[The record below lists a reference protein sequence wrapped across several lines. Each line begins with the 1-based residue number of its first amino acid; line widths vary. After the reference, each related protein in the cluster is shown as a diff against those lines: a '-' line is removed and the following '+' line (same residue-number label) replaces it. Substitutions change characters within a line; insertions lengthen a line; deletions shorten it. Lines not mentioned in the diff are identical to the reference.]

1 MTGLHFS
8 RLLLKPRA
16 RDLYG
21 VHQLL
26 WRAFHEEDGVDANS
40 DPAAG
45 ATDAINVARPFLF
58 RADRVS
64 LGATSS
70 PAWKVLVQA
79 DRPANWAGLG
89 DHVIEQTQ
97 VGPRSPAF
105 AQGERLRFFVRANAT
120 TSKKGRQDHR
130 FASLDAADFR
140 EARGLRV
147 AVRSDEDAQDWLARQ
162 GKQHGFSLVAM
173 RVVGRRRERW
183 QKRGNAAVLEGLDM
197 EGHLVVDN
205 VEAFAAVIGTGLGR
219 GRGVGF
225 GLLSVSRERA
235 DDLGA

>member
-26 WRAFHEEDGVDANS
+26 WRAFHDQNGVDANS
-40 DPAAG
+40 DPQD
-45 ATDAINVARPFLF
+45 DAIDINVARPFLF
-58 RADRVS
+58 RADRVAI
-64 LGATSS
+64 GAVST

-79 DRPANWAGLG
+79 NRAADWAHLG

-97 VGPRSPAF
+97 VGPRSPTF
-105 AQGERLRFFVRANAT
+105 SSGERLRFFVRANAT
-120 TSKKGRQDHR
+120 TSKKGRQEQR
-130 FASLDAADFR
+130 FAELDATEFR
-140 EARGLRV
+140 EARGVRV
-147 AVRSDEDAQDWLARQ
+147 AVRSDDDAQQWLSRQ
-162 GKQHGFSLVAM
+162 GRKHGFSLVAM
-173 RVVGRRRERW
+173 RVVGGRRERW
-183 QKRGNAAVLEGLDM
+183 QRRGNAAVLEGLDI
-197 EGHLVVDN
+197 EGHLMVDN

-225 GLLSVSRERA
+225 GLLSVSRERT
-235 DDLGA
+235 DDLEA